1 MSTEEENSS
10 IVNKTLLSIA
20 MIIVVIV
27 IILNVYLWKKEIEP
41 ESESTSME
49 INQGEVTE
57 KSSELHGNIEE
68 PEVKYPVPDELKL
81 PVETTDSGKE
91 NETIPEQ
98 PVTEKKP
105 LPALDE
111 SDQSLKDS
119 LAGIL
124 SPEKPDD
131 LFILNS
137 FIRHFVVTIDNMTG
151 KKLPQRYVFTRK
163 PAGKFMVKKQDEEDS
178 IWLDERNFNR
188 YSPFVAMTNTLD
200 TRQFVALY
208 VKYYPLFQQAYQ
220 DLGYPGR
227 HFNDRL
233 VEVIDH
239 LLATPGIT
247 GPIRLLR
254 PKVFY
259 TFADPQLER
268 LSAGQKI
275 LVRIG
280 PENAKK
286 VKAKLK
292 ELKQQLTNLQ

>member
-1 MSTEEENSS
+1 MNAEEENSG
-10 IVNKTLLSIA
+10 IFNKTLLSIA
-20 MIIVVIV
+20 LIIIVIV

-41 ESESTSME
+41 ENESTSME
-49 INQGEVTE
+49 VTSDEIAE
-57 KSSELHGNIEE
+57 KSSELHGKIEE

-81 PVETTDSGKE
+81 PDDTMDSGVDGDSM
-91 NETIPEQ
+91 PVQ
-98 PVTEKKP
+98 PVMEKKP

-111 SDQSLKDS
+111 SDPAFRESLT
-119 LAGIL
+119 GIL
-124 SPEKPDD
+124 NPDKLD
-131 LFILNS
+131 ELFVINS

-151 KKLPQRYVFTRK
+151 KKLPQRYVFTSK
-163 PAGKFMVKKQDEEDS
+163 PAGKFMVKKQDGEDS

-188 YSPFVAMTNTLD
+188 YSPFVALADILD
-200 TRQFVALY
+200 TRQVVALY
-208 VKYYPLFQQAYQ
+208 VRYYPLFQQAYQ

-233 VEVIDH
+233 VEVIENV
-239 LLATPGIT
+239 LATPGIT
-247 GPIRLLR
+247 GPIQLLR

-275 LVRIG
+275 LIRIG

-286 VKAKLK
+286 VKTKLN
-292 ELKQQLTNLQ
+292 ELKQQLTSLR